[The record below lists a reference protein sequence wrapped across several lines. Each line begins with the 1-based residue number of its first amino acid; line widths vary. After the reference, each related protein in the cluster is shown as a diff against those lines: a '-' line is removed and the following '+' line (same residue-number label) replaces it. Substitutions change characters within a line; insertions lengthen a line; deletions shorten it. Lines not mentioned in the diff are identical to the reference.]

1 LAEQSENF
9 TVTLSAA
16 KSALLDTKNA
26 KATVT
31 IQDNDSSASSNA
43 TSKPTVSV
51 AAPSKVFED
60 SDAQFTIS
68 LSQKSTKTVSVK
80 YTTVSGTAKADDD
93 FGAMSGTLTFKAGET
108 KKSVFVSVF
117 QDDTIEK
124 AEDFSLQLSNPK
136 EATLNVNSAKVT
148 IADSEGSQSSSSAM
162 LIDLVGITTV

>member
-1 LAEQSENF
+1 MG
-9 TVTLSAA
+9 LS
-16 KSALLDTKNA
+16 K
-26 KATVT
+26 
-31 IQDNDSSASSNA
+31 
-43 TSKPTVSV
+43 
-51 AAPSKVFED
+51 SKVVED

-93 FGAMSGTLTFKAGET
+93 FGAISATAIFKAGET
-108 KKSVFVSVF
+108 KKVISIPVF

-124 AEDFSLQLSNPK
+124 VEDFSLQLSNPK

-148 IADSEGSQSSSSAM
+148 ISDGEGSQSSSSAM